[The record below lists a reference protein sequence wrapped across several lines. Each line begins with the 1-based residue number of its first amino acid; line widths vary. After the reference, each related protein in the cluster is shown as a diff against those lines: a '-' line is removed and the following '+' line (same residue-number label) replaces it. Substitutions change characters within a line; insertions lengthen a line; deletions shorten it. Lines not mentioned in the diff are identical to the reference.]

1 MDKKNILKSMINGG
15 KTALSVATNPAAA
28 AYKGVQGARKA
39 VKSSLSG
46 MRTLGKKP
54 SIADMPTLK
63 GGKGAYVSPNNKSVD
78 DTMLVNSRLKEK
90 DRTYNNLKADDTWE
104 IKNRMLV
111 KKAIAKKLKV
121 PTPGNASPAFKELKQ
136 KSVDLKYK

>member
-28 AYKGVQGARKA
+28 AYKGVQGARKLA
-39 VKSSLSG
+39 KNTLGG
-46 MRTLGKKP
+46 MTTLGKSKP
-54 SIADMPTLK
+54 SIADMPTIK
-63 GGKGAYVSPNNKSVD
+63 GGKGAHVSPNTNAQD
-78 DTMLVNSRLKEK
+78 NA
-90 DRTYNNLKADDTWE
+90 DR
-104 IKNRMLV
+104 V
-111 KKAIAKKLKV
+111 KKAITTKTVKSFTAPARKMMNPITKTKLKV